1 MKKSLITKHNKK
13 QRKKPGISINKTLQ
27 ILNEINL
34 SILNEEFNLNIK
46 HKDTEFNNS
55 IIKNLYIIKI
65 KI

>member
-1 MKKSLITKHNKK
+1 MKKSLITKHNKNLG
-13 QRKKPGISINKTLQ
+13 KKPGISINKTLQ